1 MEHIPQSVQPSTLA
15 GISRLAKAIKKQDQ
29 ITHLAAL
36 EIAAQRAGYQNYQH
50 ARHALNRDQAPLHG
64 QLVHRI
70 YLSAY
75 WRDSSSK
82 PRQSGLETIRIE
94 LPRPLAEFL
103 KRHQIHRARNL
114 EGFFL
119 ESKDHLEMRSNLDS
133 QIRAREL
140 LQRAA
145 LSLQFIEATGLR
157 PATNRL
163 QRKPMDQ
170 LDDLPNVDHSSRWIS
185 PAGDWVFLDEPYSH
199 ATKDQYHSERVDW
212 VASRG
217 LHGAWPN
224 WNGLYYP
231 GNAHPHLTAANQTL
245 LNQVIST
252 VQALPPVI
260 EGDWQQWPWISD
272 GYTSQ
277 FISPAREASGN
288 KRKPRAGTTYGW
300 SKNAYQ
306 YQTIEGHG
314 SVWKPD
320 QSMTLGNHVA
330 VSDELKRLCQSK
342 LPITAYNKI
351 LEVRSELE
359 NWLFAEASRAGRDAT
374 DAEHDVYYGGESP
387 AGYKTDMDRLAAMD
401 RVRATLTTSYP
412 DCKPRRDLLKSLATA
427 RALTQKSAT
436 R

>member
-1 MEHIPQSVQPSTLA
+1 MEHSPQSVQPSTLA
-15 GISRLAKAIKKQDQ
+15 GISRLAKAIRKQDQ

-50 ARHALNRDQAPLHG
+50 ARHALNRDQAPLPS
-64 QLVHRI
+64 QLVHSI

-75 WRDSSSK
+75 WRDTSTK
-82 PRQSGLETIRIE
+82 PRQSGLETIRID

-114 EGFFL
+114 EGYFL
-119 ESKDHLEMRSNLDS
+119 ASEDHLEMRSNLHS
-133 QIRAREL
+133 QEAARDFL
-140 LQRAA
+140 HRAA
-145 LSLQFIEATGLR
+145 RSLQFIEATGLR
-157 PATNRL
+157 PAANRL

-170 LDDLPNVDHSSRWIS
+170 LDDLPNVDHGSRWIS
-185 PAGDWVFLDEPYSH
+185 PAGDWLFLDEPYSPSL
-199 ATKDQYHSERVDW
+199 TERAAW
-212 VASRG
+212 LANRG

-224 WNGLYYP
+224 WNGLHNP
-231 GNAHPHLTAANQTL
+231 GQTHPHLTAANQTL
-245 LNQVIST
+245 LNQVISI
-252 VQALPPVI
+252 VQALPSVI

-272 GYTSQ
+272 GYSSQ
-277 FISPAREASGN
+277 FISPARKASGN

-306 YQTIEGHG
+306 YHTIEGHG

-330 VSDELKRLCQSK
+330 LSDELKRLCQSK

-359 NWLFAEASRAGRDAT
+359 NWLFTEATRAGHDAT

-412 DCKPRRDLLKSLATA
+412 DCKPLRYLLKSLATA
-427 RALTQKSAT
+427 RALTQQSAT